1 MMTEKTRK
9 ALEYIEKRFGI
20 GKEVF
25 DGYVIIDNGDIWIT
39 TPEAAQL
46 KLKAWKR
53 KGIRLARVF
62 KKGIKMTTA
71 AMQIFGRYA
80 VRNVVQLPDVASVKD
95 FLAGRDIAIHNLE
108 GIEEGQVIVKYG
120 SDILGS
126 ALYRNGKL
134 KNQIPKG
141 RRIEI

>member
-1 MMTEKTRK
+1 MMTENTRK

-20 GKEVF
+20 GREAF

-46 KLKAWKR
+46 KLKAWK
-53 KGIRLARVF
+53 
-62 KKGIKMTTA
+62 MTTV

-80 VRNVVQLPDVASVKD
+80 VRNVVELPDMDHVKD
-95 FLAGRDIAIHNLE
+95 FLAGRDIVIHNLK

-126 ALYRNGKL
+126 ALYRDGKL